1 MVGKDALIRKLLIVV
16 KMMRI
21 AMMIDIIHVNVIM
34 IIMMI
39 IYE

>member
-1 MVGKDALIRKLLIVV
+1 MVGKEALIRKLLIMV

>member
-1 MVGKDALIRKLLIVV
+1 MVGKEALIGKLLIVV

-34 IIMMI
+34 MI

>member
-1 MVGKDALIRKLLIVV
+1 MVGKEALIRKLLIVV

-34 IIMMI
+34 IMMMI